1 VLTIRRVEAD
11 DIFSVIAL
19 AFETL
24 PERYNPSIFNQFYE
38 SFPDGF
44 LVAVH
49 HHTLIGFLIGIK
61 TVPSTARILMISIN
75 EKNRKQGIGTA
86 LLKQFISE
94 MKNYQVTHI
103 DLEVRTTNQGAVA
116 FYKKQGFILQETLS
130 KFYQNGEDAYR
141 MSKPL

>member
-1 VLTIRRVEAD
+1 VEAD

-116 FYKKQGFILQETLS
+116 FYKKQGFILQETLF